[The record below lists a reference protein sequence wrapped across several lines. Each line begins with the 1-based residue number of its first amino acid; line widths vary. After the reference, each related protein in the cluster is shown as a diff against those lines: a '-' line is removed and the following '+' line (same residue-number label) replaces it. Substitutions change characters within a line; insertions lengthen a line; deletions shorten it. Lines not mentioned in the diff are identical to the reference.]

1 MRQTIFISSVQSE
14 FEAERSMI
22 AEYIRTDALFARYF
36 EPFLFEELPAQDV
49 SAQKAYLDAASTAD
63 IYIVL
68 VGERYGYE
76 DTEGVSPTERE
87 YDIATENSAYRLAF
101 VKDVEKRNSKEEKF
115 KNKIEQDITRNP
127 ILFSTIDELRNNVYA
142 ALVHYLFVKRK
153 LISGPFDASLHPIAS
168 LADLDKNKIRRFV
181 GLAREKR
188 KFPIQYSEEH
198 IHTILSS
205 LHLISDNDEVT
216 NAALLLFGKD
226 VQKWFISA
234 TIKCAHFP
242 TELMSKPILSQQLI
256 EGDVFEVIDGAV
268 DFVLSKIDA
277 SVGERTQ
284 SAQADIRYELPVQA
298 VTEAIVNAV
307 IHRDYTSTGSVQVML
322 FKDRL
327 EVWNPGRLPYG
338 ITLAKLSGEHNS
350 IPVNPLLARPVYLA
364 GYIEQLGTGTTDLIN
379 RCIEY
384 GLREPEFYQNENF
397 RTIIWRKT
405 SNHDTNHDTNH
416 DSNHDEVLSNNKSN
430 ENKIVY
436 DEEINTLSNQVRRV
450 VLALGNARLT
460 REELLDKMELRN
472 RGNLRERY
480 INPAVEAGYVKLRF
494 PDSLQRKDQAYYLTR
509 KGIKLLNKLKKLGNN

>member
-22 AEYIRTDALFARYF
+22 AEYIRTDAMFARYF

-101 VKDVEKRNSKEEKF
+101 IKDVEKR
-115 KNKIEQDITRNP
+115 
-127 ILFSTIDELRNNVYA
+127 
-142 ALVHYLFVKRK
+142 
-153 LISGPFDASLHPIAS
+153 
-168 LADLDKNKIRRFV
+168 
-181 GLAREKR
+181 
-188 KFPIQYSEEH
+188 
-198 IHTILSS
+198 
-205 LHLISDNDEVT
+205 
-216 NAALLLFGKD
+216 
-226 VQKWFISA
+226 
-234 TIKCAHFP
+234 
-242 TELMSKPILSQQLI
+242 
-256 EGDVFEVIDGAV
+256 
-268 DFVLSKIDA
+268 IDA

-338 ITLAKLSGEHNS
+338 ITLAKLSSEHNS

-364 GYIEQLGTGTTDLIN
+364 GYIEQLGTGTTDLVN

>member
-76 DTEGVSPTERE
+76 DSEGVSPTERE

-153 LISGPFDASLHPIAS
+153 LISGPFHASLHSIAS

-322 FKDRL
+322 F
-327 EVWNPGRLPYG
+327 
-338 ITLAKLSGEHNS
+338 
-350 IPVNPLLARPVYLA
+350 
-364 GYIEQLGTGTTDLIN
+364 
-379 RCIEY
+379 
-384 GLREPEFYQNENF
+384 
-397 RTIIWRKT
+397 
-405 SNHDTNHDTNH
+405 
-416 DSNHDEVLSNNKSN
+416 
-430 ENKIVY
+430 
-436 DEEINTLSNQVRRV
+436 
-450 VLALGNARLT
+450 
-460 REELLDKMELRN
+460 
-472 RGNLRERY
+472 
-480 INPAVEAGYVKLRF
+480 
-494 PDSLQRKDQAYYLTR
+494 
-509 KGIKLLNKLKKLGNN
+509 